1 MGRYSSVENHGEGN
15 SRYSTE
21 IFHYEKI
28 IQDVV
33 VLILASIVVLMA
45 VLPVYGVWRQGLVG
59 QAELQRATQNRQI
72 LVQEAQSKEDAAVHL
87 ANSEVARAHGV
98 AEANKIIGDS
108 LKGNESYL
116 RYLWITEVANN
127 QQGKTVVYVPTETNL
142 PLLEAGKR
150 E

>member
-1 MGRYSSVENHGEGN
+1 MGRYVTSKE
-15 SRYSTE
+15 YTE
-21 IFHYEKI
+21 DNRIYYRQDIQVEKI
-28 IQDVV
+28 VQD
-33 VLILASIVVLMA
+33 IVVSAVVAIAALMGGC
-45 VLPVYGVWRQGLVG
+45 PVYDVWRQGLIG

-72 LVQEAQSKEDAAVHL
+72 VVQEAQSKEDAATHL

-116 RYLWITEVANN
+116 RYLWITEVASN